1 MQINSA
7 TTAAYTS
14 ADTPLPRRAAPAD
27 DTTDVEQDASADD
40 AAVPQQTNPPSSVK
54 SFAYGALGLERPEV
68 QATDTNGFYTA
79 GKWVAA
85 AATIGGIV
93 SLFV

>member
-7 TTAAYTS
+7 TTAAYS
-14 ADTPLPRRAAPAD
+14 NADAPSPRRLSPAD
-27 DTTDVEQDASADD
+27 NTADD
-40 AAVPQQTNPPSSVK
+40 AAVAQQTDQPSSVK

-85 AATIGGIV
+85 AATIGSIV

>member
-7 TTAAYTS
+7 GTTAYTS
-14 ADTPLPRRAAPAD
+14 ADAPLPRRP
-27 DTTDVEQDASADD
+27 ASADVAQD
-40 AAVPQQTNPPSSVK
+40 AHDDSTETLPTADPSPVK
-54 SFAYGALGLERPEV
+54 SFTYGALGLERPEV
-68 QATDTNGFYTA
+68 QATDTGGFYTA

-85 AATIGGIV
+85 AVTIGGIV

>member
-7 TTAAYTS
+7 APTAYVPIPRDTDSTTNAAATTP
-14 ADTPLPRRAAPAD
+14 ADAPAD
-27 DTTDVEQDASADD
+27 ADQTI
-40 AAVPQQTNPPSSVK
+40 APQADEPSSVK

>member
-7 TTAAYTS
+7 TTAAYTLADKPSPRRPAPAGDTAEVTQDTS
-14 ADTPLPRRAAPAD
+14 ADAAAAPQSD
-27 DTTDVEQDASADD
+27 
-40 AAVPQQTNPPSSVK
+40 PPSSMK
-54 SFAYGALGLERPEV
+54 SFAYGALGLERPEL

>member
-14 ADTPLPRRAAPAD
+14 ADTPLPRRPAPAN
-27 DTTDVEQDASADD
+27 DTTDVAQDAAAND
-40 AAVPQQTNPPSSVK
+40 AAAPPAGEPSSMK

-85 AATIGGIV
+85 AVTIGGIV

>member
-7 TTAAYTS
+7 STSTYTS
-14 ADTPLPRRAAPAD
+14 ADTPSSRRATA
-27 DTTDVEQDASADD
+27 ADD
-40 AAVPQQTNPPSSVK
+40 ATSASTDDADAPSSVK

-85 AATIGGIV
+85 AVTIGGIV